1 MDLLQGLSLSIEER
15 PALADREA
23 IDDALE
29 EFNRPYL
36 RDPTFGRIGLFIR
49 NEAGGIV
56 AGLDASYYAGWL
68 FVINLWVERQLR
80 GRGIG
85 SDLLAEAERLAVE
98 RGCHSAWLDTF
109 SFQAPEFYRRFGY
122 EVFGTLDYPP
132 DHTRLFLKKRL
143 DRMPETA

>member
-1 MDLLQGLSLSIEER
+1 VDLPRGLSFSVEDR

-49 NEAGGIV
+49 NEAGAIV
-56 AGLDASYYAGWL
+56 AGLDARHYAGWL
-68 FVINLWVERQLR
+68 FVNNLWVERPLR

-85 SDLLAEAERLAVE
+85 RHLLGEAERMAVE

-109 SFQAPEFYRRFGY
+109 SFQAPKFYRRFGY

-132 DHTRLFLKKRL
+132 DHRRFFLKKRL
-143 DRMPETA
+143 HRMPETA